1 MHSIDKINLRIYLLV
16 VWWWRPSGWQQ
27 LSLQPRAFRND
38 VPADVT
44 SAESFGYI
52 PPAAENPSLREIIP
66 CLFPAWSLR
75 TFLDVHYQTISSRP
89 IALVFTTLPQYS
101 FKILIGW

>member
-44 SAESFGYI
+44 SAQSLDTFRQRLKTHLFAKSFPVYFLRGHYEPSWTYTI
-52 PPAAENPSLREIIP
+52 KPSLVD
-66 CLFPAWSLR
+66 L
-75 TFLDVHYQTISSRP
+75 
-89 IALVFTTLPQYS
+89 
-101 FKILIGW
+101 